1 MPDLQRAFSFEQ
13 LTRVDRADAAR
24 EQLTRVRSELG
35 PRIVAWASNRLASGA
50 AEFRASELKAAVAGA
65 PASPDRVLRDLRK
78 RGVVGY
84 EVVSKPK
91 SLYRLTYVH
100 PDRLDAPR
108 KSKRERLEEQLARH
122 LERVEELRTAIAA
135 EGEAA

>member
-1 MPDLQRAFSFEQ
+1 MSEQRALDFEQ
-13 LTRVDRADAAR
+13 LARVEKAEAAR
-24 EQLTRVRSELG
+24 EELTRVRKTLG
-35 PRIVAWASNRLASGA
+35 PRIVAWASQRLASGA

-91 SLYRLTYVH
+91 SLYRLTYVR
-100 PDRLDAPR
+100 PERLDAPR
-108 KSKRERLEEQLARH
+108 KTKRQRLEEKLAYHR
-122 LERVEELRTAIAA
+122 ERAAELLRALAD

>member
-1 MPDLQRAFSFEQ
+1 MPEQRALDFEQ
-13 LTRVDRADAAR
+13 VARVDRADAAR
-24 EQLTRVRSELG
+24 EQLTRVRNELG
-35 PRIVAWASNRLASGA
+35 PRIVAWAAERLASGV

-100 PDRLDAPR
+100 PDRLDVPR
-108 KSKRERLEEQLARH
+108 KTRRARLEEQLARH
-122 LERVEELRTAIAA
+122 LERVEELRAALAA

>member
-1 MPDLQRAFSFEQ
+1 MSEQRALNFEQ
-13 LTRVDRADAAR
+13 VARVDRADAAR
-24 EQLTRVRSELG
+24 EQLTRVRTELG
-35 PRIVAWASNRLASGA
+35 PRIVAWAAERLATGC
-50 AEFRASELKAAVAGA
+50 AEFRASELKVAVAGA

-100 PDRLDAPR
+100 PDRLDVPR
-108 KSKRERLEEQLARH
+108 KTRRARLEEQLARH
-122 LERVEELRTAIAA
+122 LERVEELRAALAA

>member
-1 MPDLQRAFSFEQ
+1 MSEQRALPFAQ
-13 LTRVDRADAAR
+13 LDRVEKADAAR
-24 EQLTRVRSELG
+24 EELTRVRRTLG
-35 PRIVAWASNRLASGA
+35 PRIVAWAAERLASGA

-91 SLYRLTYVH
+91 SLYRLTYVR
-100 PDRLDAPR
+100 PERLDMPR
-108 KSKRERLEEQLARH
+108 KTRRERLEEQLARH
-122 LERVEELRTAIAA
+122 LERVEELRAA
-135 EGEAA
+135 LAQEGEAA